1 MYPSTPS
8 GWQKSVVFKW
18 KPGEWE
24 RGKNAQ
30 RAITTDT
37 EVYCWFPSLQSC
49 QTATVPGWDYLQ
61 KPHVSHFASSDD
73 MTRDLCVAA
82 CCLQNSWRQNPS
94 FLIPN
99 SWQDLES
106 DSTTCCQ
113 LPTKE
118 LEESSEDA
126 AFPEFSSLCKK
137 LLLRGSHTEP
147 PAWDSAVFP
156 LPHQSEIVCLVLW
169 NKGS

>member
-1 MYPSTPS
+1 MHKEQSLQILRFIADSP
-8 GWQKSVVFKW
+8 
-18 KPGEWE
+18 
-24 RGKNAQ
+24 
-30 RAITTDT
+30 I
-37 EVYCWFPSLQSC
+37 LQSC
-49 QTATVPGWDYLQ
+49 QTAAVPEGDYLQ
-61 KPHVSHFASSDD
+61 KPHGLSHCANSDD

-82 CCLQNSWRQNPS
+82 CCLQNSRRQNPS
-94 FLIPN
+94 FLILHP
-99 SWQDLES
+99 WQDLES

-118 LEESSEDA
+118 LEASSADA

-137 LLLRGSHTEP
+137 LLQRGSHTEP

-169 NKGS
+169 DKGSWPSCQLCCCLTSTNNSIVFLS